1 MNLTQFSIK
10 NPVFAWMLMIGLM
23 LFGFVSFKSLGV
35 GQMPDV
41 DFPVLTVQLTWE
53 GAAPEVMESDAVDL
67 VEDVMMGVE
76 GIKDISSSSRQGHAT
91 ITAEFNLGRDID
103 AALQEVQSKI
113 AEVQY
118 RLPKDMD
125 SPVIA
130 KFNPEDQPIMWI
142 AVSSDTK
149 SRREL
154 MEYVDRSLKD
164 VFKTVPGVGE
174 VMLGGYL
181 DPNLR
186 IWLDT
191 KKMDE
196 YQVTVEDVIDSIAG
210 GHLETPAGYLE
221 TARTETTVRAMGEAR
236 SVEEF
241 EKIIIEKRAGKAV
254 YKSIPLKA
262 VARIEDG
269 LADIRS
275 ISRVMGKIS
284 VGLGIRKQRGT
295 NTVAVAKGVK
305 KKLEIVKRDIPKDYE
320 IGINFDSTKFIEE
333 SVHELVFTLILSSL
347 LTAFVCWLFLG
358 SWTTTL
364 NILLAIPTSLLGT
377 FIVMKFAGFTMN
389 TFTLLGLSLAVGI
402 VVDDAIMVLENIVR
416 HSEMG
421 KDRKTAAL
429 DGTRQIT
436 GAAVAATIA
445 IAAIFIPVVYMD
457 GIIGKFF
464 MQFGVTI
471 TAAVLLSLL
480 EAVTLAPMRCS
491 RFLEHGNR
499 NDPFGKW
506 FEKALVDLSVVYSR
520 ILDKAIKHRRWVF
533 GFAALIFVGS
543 FFLLPHI
550 RKEFVPAQDQ
560 SMMLIRVQTPID
572 SSMEYTSEKMKEV
585 EKLVMDHPST
595 RRYYCAVGGFSG
607 GETNAGMLFV
617 SLKEPK
623 DRPKDAKLGR
633 RPTQDEV
640 MEQFRESMKSVKDI
654 RPVLQD
660 LSLRGFSAQ
669 RGFPVEF
676 TVRGPNWDTLVEA
689 SEKIQAEMRK
699 SDLLNDVDTDY
710 LSGKPEIR
718 VYPDRDKA
726 YEHGVSVSTIATTIN
741 ALIGGERVA
750 KYTKDGRRYDVR
762 VKLEATER
770 VKADNILDLNLWNNR
785 GELVRMR
792 DVVKLEEKPSLLV
805 VTRKGRERAIG
816 IFSNVAAGKSQALA
830 IEQAREIAKKHLP
843 PGYRAVFSGTS
854 ETFKESFQSLMI
866 AFWLGIIVGFMV
878 LASQY
883 NHVIH
888 PITIYLALPFS
899 LTGAFFGLW
908 VTDQSLNIFSFIGL
922 LLLMGIVKK
931 NSIMLVE
938 FMNQLREDGKDLMSA
953 VREAAPV
960 RLRPILMTTVA
971 TVAAAVPPALA
982 IGPGAETR
990 IPMAV
995 VVIGGV
1001 TVSAILTLFVVP
1013 CAYISFAHLE
1023 EWFGKLRR
1031 RKA

>member
-1 MNLTQFSIK
+1 
-10 NPVFAWMLMIGLM
+10 MIALM
-23 LFGFVSFKSLGV
+23 LFGFVSYKSLGV

-41 DFPVLTVQLTWE
+41 DFPVLTVQLDWE

-76 GIKDISSSSRQGHAT
+76 GIKDISSSSRQGQAT
-91 ITAEFNLGRDID
+91 ITAEFDLGRDID

-113 AEVQY
+113 SSIQY

-125 SPVIA
+125 SPVIT

-142 AVSSDTK
+142 AVASETK

-154 MEYVDRSLKD
+154 MEYVDRNLKD

-174 VMLGGYL
+174 IMLGGYL

-191 KKMDE
+191 KRMDE
-196 YQVTVEDVIDSIAG
+196 YQVTVTDVIESIQG

-221 TARTETTVRAMGEAR
+221 TDRTETTVRAMGEAR
-236 SVEEF
+236 TVEEF
-241 EKIIIEKRAGKAV
+241 ENLLIEKRAGQVV

-262 VARIEDG
+262 VATVEDG
-269 LADIRS
+269 LADVRR
-275 ISRVMGKIS
+275 ISRVMGKTS
-284 VGLGIRKQRGT
+284 VGIGIRKQRGT
-295 NTVAVAKGVK
+295 NTVAVARGVK
-305 KKLEIVKRDIPKDYE
+305 KKLKRVQEDIPKDYE

-333 SVHELVFTLILSSL
+333 SVDELIFTLILSSL
-347 LTAFVCWLFLG
+347 LTAAVCWLFLG

-377 FIVMKFAGFTMN
+377 FMVMKFCGFTMN
-389 TFTLLGLSLAVGI
+389 TFTLLGLTLAVGI

-421 KDRKTAAL
+421 KNRKDAAL
-429 DGTRQIT
+429 EGTKQIT

-445 IAAIFIPVVYMD
+445 IAAIFIPVTFME

-464 MQFGVTI
+464 LQFGVTI
-471 TAAVLLSLL
+471 TAAVALSLL

-491 RFLEHGNR
+491 RFLEHGQR
-499 NDPFGKW
+499 IDPFGRA
-506 FEKALVDLSVVYSR
+506 FESFLGFLAKKYSQL
-520 ILDKAIKHRRWVF
+520 LDIAIRHRRLVF
-533 GFAALIFVGS
+533 AFSFLIFAGS
-543 FFLLPHI
+543 FFLIPHI

-560 SMMLIRVQTPID
+560 SMMLIRIQTPID
-572 SSMEYTSEKMKEV
+572 SSIEYTSLKMKEV
-585 EKLVMDHPST
+585 EKIVMDHPST
-595 RRYYCAVGGFSG
+595 RRYYAAVGGFSG
-607 GETNAGMLFV
+607 GETNTGMLFV
-617 SLKEPK
+617 SLKQPK
-623 DRPKDAKLGR
+623 DRPVDSELKK
-633 RPTQDEV
+633 RPSQEDV
-640 MEQFRESMKSVKDI
+640 MNQFRERMKKVKDV

-676 TVRGPNWDTLVEA
+676 TVRGPNWEKLVES
-689 SEKIQAEMRK
+689 SEKIQEELK
-699 SDLLNDVDTDY
+699 QNDLFADVDTDY
-710 LSGKPEIR
+710 LSGKPEVR
-718 VYPDRDKA
+718 VYPDRKKA
-726 YEHGVSVSTIATTIN
+726 YEHGVSVSTIAGTIN
-741 ALIGGERVA
+741 SLIGGERVA

-762 VKLEATER
+762 VKLVAEER
-770 VKADNILDLNLWNNR
+770 VDVENILNLNLWNNR
-785 GELVRMR
+785 GELVKMR
-792 DVVKLEEKPSLLV
+792 DVVKLEERPSLLV
-805 VTRKGRERAIG
+805 ITRKGRERAIG
-816 IFSNVAAGKSQALA
+816 IFSNVATGKSQALA
-830 IEQAREIAKKHLP
+830 IEKAREIAHRHLP
-843 PGYRAVFSGTS
+843 PGYRAVFSGSS

-888 PITIYLALPFS
+888 PVTIYLALPFS
-899 LTGAFFGLW
+899 LTGAFLGLW
-908 VTDQSLNIFSFIGL
+908 LTGQSLNIFSFIGL

-938 FMNQLREDGKDLMSA
+938 FMNQLREQGRDVMTA
-953 VREAAPV
+953 VREAAPL

-971 TVAAAVPPALA
+971 TVAAAIPPALA

-1001 TVSAILTLFVVP
+1001 IFSATLTLFVVP
-1013 CAYISFAHLE
+1013 CAYISFAHFE
-1023 EWFGKLRR
+1023 NWFNKITH